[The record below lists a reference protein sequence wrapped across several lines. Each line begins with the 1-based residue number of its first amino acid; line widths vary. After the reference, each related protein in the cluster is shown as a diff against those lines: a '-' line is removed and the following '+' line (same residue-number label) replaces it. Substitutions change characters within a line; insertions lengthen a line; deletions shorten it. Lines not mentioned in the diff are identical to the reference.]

1 MLNDYV
7 CAYGGGSQAVGGLVY
22 DVGGEASDAAW
33 ALSGLRANQVAGK
46 DMTAHFLRRLY
57 VADLPSSNPDHW
69 PRAPTTLTLADLLD
83 KWLPP
88 SGASSDSSTS
98 TVRSARRAKR
108 GVG

>member
-1 MLNDYV
+1 
-7 CAYGGGSQAVGGLVY
+7 VGGLVY